1 MRFSSD
7 FSCQRRCSFAV
18 ALIYKRVGQA
28 IAIKLGEGAVGQF
41 VLFIAGV
48 CVEISVCK
56 MARKTISVAHGGRT
70 TDTLPRI

>member
-28 IAIKLGEGAVGQF
+28 NAMKLGEGGVGQF
-41 VLFIAGV
+41 VLFIVGV

-56 MARKTISVAHGGRT
+56 MHGKPFLSLTKEKNDRRS
-70 TDTLPRI
+70 D